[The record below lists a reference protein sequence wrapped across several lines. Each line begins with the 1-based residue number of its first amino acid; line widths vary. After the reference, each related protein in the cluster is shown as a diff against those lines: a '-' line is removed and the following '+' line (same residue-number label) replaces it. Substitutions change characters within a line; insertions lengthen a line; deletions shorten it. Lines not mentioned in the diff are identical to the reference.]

1 MLIKA
6 KVSFAGL
13 VSMGIGEIREVNNE
27 EVVHDL
33 LKAGYAEEVK
43 PAAAKAKTKTKKA
56 VTEDAAEQGTT

>member
-6 KVSFAGL
+6 KVSFAGV
-13 VSMGIGEIREVNNE
+13 VSMGIGEIRDVLNE

-43 PAAAKAKTKTKKA
+43 PAAKAKTKTKKA